1 MKDYNLPGQLDID
14 FTPEFKVNQTVPVL
28 DEFKRNGY
36 TYKKID
42 ETDQYYIY
50 EVQRSLG
57 VHYEMFE
64 RGHRYTTKP
73 GRLSSSIKNG
83 QEYYP
88 NDSDF
93 GIWSW
98 CCNTKERAYE
108 LVELFSGERSAKKPR
123 SHLS

>member
-14 FTPEFKVNQTVPVL
+14 FTPEFKVNQTVPVI
-28 DEFKRNGY
+28 DKFRRDGY

-50 EVQRSLG
+50 EVQRSLD
-57 VHYEMFE
+57 VHYEVFE
-64 RGHRYTTKP
+64 KEHIYTTKRERP
-73 GRLSSSIKNG
+73 SSSIKNG

-88 NDSDF
+88 HYNDF
-93 GIWSW
+93 GTWSW

-108 LVELFSGERSAKKPR
+108 LIALFSSERSAK
-123 SHLS
+123 